1 MCISCRC
8 IDLIGDLLD
17 NIAKILCRYANSC
30 INAETNVA
38 RIIRRLKGGIYI
50 YISFASCGVW
60 CLSSRAFG
68 GQVDVP
74 KVSSHRMWDDDCFP
88 QSSVIIHLTNMYHAR
103 HLDFRPISGDGH
115 QYLSIFITWTYL
127 DTSCL
132 RPIPPG
138 HPRAP
143 KGTQGA
149 TRRHPP
155 RPGLWCRDHAAPF
168 GWSGCLGCGHCHL
181 PGRGPWVPWGS
192 CVSAHVGLAKMG
204 PQFLSHKNHPSNQF
218 FWGLLLNLLK

>member
-1 MCISCRC
+1 MRWWLFSPVIS
-8 IDLIGDLLD
+8 D
-17 NIAKILCRYANSC
+17 N
-30 INAETNVA
+30 
-38 RIIRRLKGGIYI
+38 
-50 YISFASCGVW
+50 
-60 CLSSRAFG
+60 SS
-68 GQVDVP
+68 
-74 KVSSHRMWDDDCFP
+74 
-88 QSSVIIHLTNMYHAR
+88 NMYHAR

-115 QYLSIFITWTYL
+115 QNLSIFITWTYL

-181 PGRGPWVPWGS
+181 PGRGPGVPWVLWGS
-192 CVSAHVGLAKMG
+192 CVSAHVGLAEMG
-204 PQFLSHKNHPSNQF
+204 AQFLSHKNHPSNQF
-218 FWGLLLNLLK
+218 FWGAPFKSSQIGERPNDKVCLHH